1 MVDSFQPFIVIK
13 PIKNVIKIC
22 YMKWATLCTIL
33 VLSAFGFS
41 KSYGQNYIKFDSL
54 SKKEQDKLY
63 LSRPFAVRVQQFK
76 KRFAASWNKTFVN
89 FSDNNTYLQAAM
101 GFSKQTISAGSYN
114 SNFNYNLSDFNS
126 NVFKPGYYLGF
137 RVDGKYKEKH
147 NYSFGMVLNN
157 LVSGNYYKD
166 SKSLS
171 PFIGSFSNFRADDRF
186 LNLSIAAHYKKLLT
200 ITDTSKYVFSLVIGP
215 SLDTRLSEQSA
226 DNLVNNNYSRFLLRA
241 DVGVEFENKNFYTLF
256 LHYKKGVTSFTKS
269 PISSNITSLEIGM
282 MIKASDLF

>member
-1 MVDSFQPFIVIK
+1 MNRRILYFIL
-13 PIKNVIKIC
+13 
-22 YMKWATLCTIL
+22 AF
-33 VLSAFGFS
+33 SALNYT
-41 KSYGQNYIKFDSL
+41 KSYGQTMGNVDSL
-54 SKKEQDKLY
+54 TNKQKDKLY
-63 LSRPFAVRVQQFK
+63 LKQPGAEAAQKFK
-76 KRFAASWNKTFVN
+76 KSFTAFWNKTFIN
-89 FSDNNTYLQAAM
+89 FTDNSTYLQAGM

-126 NVFKPGYYLGF
+126 NVFKPGYYAGF

-157 LVSGNYYKD
+157 LVTGNHYKD
-166 SKSLS
+166 SKTLS
-171 PFIGSFSNFRADDRF
+171 PFIGSFSNFKADDRF

-269 PISSNITSLEIGM
+269 PIGSNINSLEIGM

>member
-1 MVDSFQPFIVIK
+1 
-13 PIKNVIKIC
+13 
-22 YMKWATLCTIL
+22 
-33 VLSAFGFS
+33 
-41 KSYGQNYIKFDSL
+41 
-54 SKKEQDKLY
+54 
-63 LSRPFAVRVQQFK
+63 
-76 KRFAASWNKTFVN
+76 
-89 FSDNNTYLQAAM
+89 M

-241 DVGVEFENKNFYTLF
+241 DIGVEFENKNFYTLF